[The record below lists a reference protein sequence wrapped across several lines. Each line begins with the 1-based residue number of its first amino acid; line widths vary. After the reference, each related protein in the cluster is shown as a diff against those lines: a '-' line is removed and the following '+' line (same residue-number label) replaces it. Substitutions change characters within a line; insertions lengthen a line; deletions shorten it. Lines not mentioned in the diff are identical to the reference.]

1 MYNYLIMAN
10 IVISYALWV
19 AVTLVLYDKIKNKF
33 IYLMF
38 PTFLYAVP
46 LLFFIHAS
54 PRRILHAGLL
64 VFATASVVFYR
75 FTKYNNRIIAVFIPL
90 LLIMGIV
97 YELLVSVN

>member
-46 LLFFIHAS
+46 LLFS
-54 PRRILHAGLL
+54 SML
-64 VFATASVVFYR
+64 VREEFFMLDY
-75 FTKYNNRIIAVFIPL
+75 
-90 LLIMGIV
+90 
-97 YELLVSVN
+97 